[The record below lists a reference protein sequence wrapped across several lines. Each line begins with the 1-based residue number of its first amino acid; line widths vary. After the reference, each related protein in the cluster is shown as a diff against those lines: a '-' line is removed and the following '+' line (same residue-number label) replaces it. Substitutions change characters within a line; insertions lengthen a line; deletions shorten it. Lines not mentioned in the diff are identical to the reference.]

1 MTVPSTHF
9 EAKKHA
15 YRQTQDGV
23 VISFVVHP
31 NDLNAALAVAPLGT
45 RYMVAVA
52 QIGDDDQPVPPGVKS
67 AGMDSSS
74 IHERSLEV
82 ADGPLV
88 APISTETAVAPGGQ
102 TKGGWYGLKPSARA
116 ALLCK
121 EPEFWRWASER
132 TGLTL
137 ESEKAADAW
146 LKDRIGLFSK
156 ADLNPDNSPHN
167 PKALGRFKTIE
178 RQYRVARGME
188 TEETTR

>member
-67 AGMDSSS
+67 ARVDSSS
-74 IHERSLEV
+74 LHEGSLKV

-88 APISTETAVAPGGQ
+88 APTSTETAVAPGGR
-102 TKGGWYGLKPSARA
+102 TYTLANKIGM
-116 ALLCK
+116 LCND
-121 EPEFWRWASER
+121 PVFQ
-132 TGLTL
+132 
-137 ESEKAADAW
+137 AW
-146 LKDRIGLFSK
+146 I
-156 ADLNPDNSPHN
+156 A
-167 PKALGRFKTIE
+167 E
-178 RQYRVARGME
+178 RQEIEPAAVDAEYAATYVRRYCGVKSRAEIKPGSDALWQWNELALAFEAATNRMAEQRNG
-188 TEETTR
+188 